1 MALAS
6 AAAWVRWPDHGGN
19 FFAET
24 LGIIVT
30 VALIDRLIKW
40 DEEARL
46 EPARLAAFRDALA
59 LSRAATELIVGLAR
73 SSIPSSEL
81 PRVEQA
87 AKNNGRLERWLA
99 DCFATIRASSP
110 APYGAPPPW
119 GTGTQIW
126 GVMLPKFVAQVRDL
140 ISRYMERHTTHGDPE
155 LTEVISDLE
164 ENGLFRSLSYGTDMF
179 FLGQDDLR
187 ASMFDSYLN
196 KVERLLDVASKLSP
210 NYPQI
215 KGIDGQTKFNWDL
228 IQIEMT
234 SHPKMHANE
243 APWRPA

>member
-1 MALAS
+1 
-6 AAAWVRWPDHGGN
+6 
-19 FFAET
+19 
-24 LGIIVT
+24 
-30 VALIDRLIKW
+30 
-40 DEEARL
+40 
-46 EPARLAAFRDALA
+46 
-59 LSRAATELIVGLAR
+59 
-73 SSIPSSEL
+73 
-81 PRVEQA
+81 
-87 AKNNGRLERWLA
+87 
-99 DCFATIRASSP
+99 
-110 APYGAPPPW
+110 
-119 GTGTQIW
+119 
-126 GVMLPKFVAQVRDL
+126 MLPKFVAQVRDL